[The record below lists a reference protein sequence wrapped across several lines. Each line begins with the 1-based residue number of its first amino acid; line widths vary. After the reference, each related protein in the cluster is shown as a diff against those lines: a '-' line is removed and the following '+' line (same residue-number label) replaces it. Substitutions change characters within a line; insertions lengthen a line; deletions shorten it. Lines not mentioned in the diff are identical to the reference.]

1 MDEQM
6 TSKINK
12 GQIGM
17 IELQID
23 QCVKKDEDAKVQNL
37 VNTRID
43 NFNKQYKE
51 DHKEFRNMV

>member
-1 MDEQM
+1 M